1 MGANKKV
8 DANTVL
14 VQHGRDGLRQV
25 LDAEVIA
32 SRSAQAAR
40 KTDRSSGKGSA
51 KAKERRVKAQPYV
64 ACDPRTLP
72 PDEWLY
78 GRLLIRGYLTMT
90 VAPGGVGKSTLA
102 IGEAVALA
110 SGLTLHHDTPFEAM
124 KVWYVNGEDPA
135 ILLRKKAE
143 AIRLRY
149 DLPPESIEGRLFLT
163 GKEDFMHKFARLAS
177 NGIEL
182 DEDLV
187 ADIIAEIRE
196 NGISVLILDPFASFH
211 AVNENDNSQ
220 MEQVVRLL
228 SSIATQTNCAVH
240 IIHHTRK
247 APSTPGY
254 EATADDVRG
263 ASAVVAA
270 ARIVRLV
277 HPMSRDEAG
286 NLRITDR
293 KRYFQTFMGKINLAP
308 QPEKGTWYCLESQLL
323 GNDTPA
329 RRSDNIGVVTPWIY
343 PSAGSADGLDL
354 ELLRAV
360 QAKVRAGENKYRE
373 DFRAADWVGKHIAS
387 IFGLNFTNERDRRTL
402 QKHIQDMIESGV
414 LASVERKGP
423 DRKLARFIEV
433 GEPV

>member
-1 MGANKKV
+1 MGASKKV
-8 DANTVL
+8 DANDVL
-14 VQHGRDGLRQV
+14 AQHGAGVLREI
-25 LDAEVIA
+25 LDAQAVA
-32 SRSAQAAR
+32 SQ
-40 KTDRSSGKGSA
+40 SA
-51 KAKERRVKAQPYV
+51 KATKRPSKPNGSKESSKERRIKAKPYV

-78 GRLLIRGYLTMT
+78 GRLLVRGYLTMT

-110 SGLTLHHDTPFEAM
+110 AGLELHHDAPFEAM
-124 KVWYVNGEDPA
+124 KVWYVNGEDPE
-135 ILLRKKAE
+135 ILLRKKVE

-149 DLPPESIEGRLFLT
+149 DLPPEKIGGRLFLT
-163 GKEDFMHKFARLAS
+163 GKEDFAHKFARLAK
-177 NGIEL
+177 NGIEV

-187 ADIIAEIRE
+187 EDIVAEIRE

-211 AVNENDNSQ
+211 AANENDNSQ

-240 IIHHTRK
+240 LIHHTRK

-277 HPMSRDEAG
+277 QPMSKDEAEK
-286 NLRITDR
+286 LRGADR
-293 KRYFQTFMGKINLAP
+293 KRYFQTNMGKINLAP

-323 GNDTPA
+323 GNDTPE
-329 RRSDNIGVVTPWIY
+329 RPSDNIGVVTPWSY
-343 PSAGSADGLDL
+343 PSAGGKDGMDP

-360 QAKVRAGENKYRE
+360 QAKVRAGEGKYRE
-373 DFRAADWVGKHIAS
+373 DVRATDWVGKHIAS
-387 IFGLNFTNERDRRTL
+387 IFGVNFTDPRDKRKL

-414 LASVERKGP
+414 LVSVERLGP
-423 DRKLARFIEV
+423 DRKPTKFIEV